1 VVRTIKTL
9 LHTLSGMLRATVP
22 PLGALVVW
30 FWASDLPTAYAQ
42 RLAAGIAGSRL
53 MMVNPLGHV
62 SHA

>member
-1 VVRTIKTL
+1 
-9 LHTLSGMLRATVP
+9 MLRATVP

-42 RLAAGIAGSRL
+42 RLAASIAGSRL
-53 MMVNPLGHV
+53 MMVNRLGHV